1 MRRAACGGVRS
12 AACEVLSAKSGVK
25 AEFITS
31 ATGLAGFPK
40 ERLPE
45 LAFAGRSNVGKSSLI
60 NALVR
65 QKVARTSAA
74 PGKTRLANFYR
85 VVREGAPPFHLV
97 DLPGYGYARGGEA
110 SRREFEATIRAY
122 FEDRKRGQTPLSDRD
137 EKKGAVPFFAGVLLL
152 VDSRHPGLEADRHA
166 WAWLQQ
172 VQTGRLVVATKVDKL
187 TRAERVRHM
196 KELERLHEGLVLG
209 ASAQTGEG
217 LKELWKTIDALLR
230 P

>member
-1 MRRAACGGVRS
+1 M
-12 AACEVLSAKSGVK
+12 K
-25 AEFITS
+25 AEFVTS
-31 ATGLAGFPK
+31 AVDAAGFPK

-85 VVREGAPPFHLV
+85 VVPDGPPPFYLV

-110 SRREFEATIRAY
+110 AKREFDAIAGAY
-122 FEDRKRGQTPLSDRD
+122 FGAGHARG
-137 EKKGAVPFFAGVLLL
+137 VVHL
-152 VDSRHPGLEADRHA
+152 VDSRHPGLDSDRYA
-166 WAWLQQ
+166 AEWLKRQD
-172 VQTGRLVVATKVDKL
+172 VSYLVVATKVDKL
-187 TRAERVRHM
+187 TRSERVKNVR
-196 KELERLHEGLVLG
+196 ELEQLHEGPVL
-209 ASAQTGEG
+209 SVSTHTGEG
-217 LKELWKTIDALLR
+217 LKELWKTIDKLLR